1 MGLSPSTLFHFTS
14 KQGLK
19 GILQDNFK
27 VKYCLEEIDNDEKPV
42 EIAIPMVSFCDIK
55 ISEIT
60 EHIEKYGYYGIG
72 LSKEWAFE
80 KNLNPAIYM
89 NSKSSLCSNILSS
102 IRKIRTVKEVDLSD
116 YLNLSNLVR
125 YTKIYEGKLTR
136 KGETIDNYRFADER
150 EWRYV
155 PEIENTTKPNF
166 MPWLGKDQYDTDSKK
181 KTANAKLKDER
192 LYFNANQILYII
204 VKKESE
210 INDIINH
217 IRTVKGMN
225 YTMGEVDRLTT
236 RILSCERILNDF

>member
-14 KQGLK
+14 KEGLE
-19 GILQDNFK
+19 GILKDNFK
-27 VKYCLEEIDNDEKPV
+27 IKYCSEEIDNDEKPV

-80 KNLNPAIYM
+80 KNLNPVIYM
-89 NSKSSLCSNILSS
+89 NSKSNLSS
-102 IRKIRTVKEVDLSD
+102 KLLSTIRKLRTLKGVEVSD
-116 YLNLSNLVR
+116 YLNLSNLIR
-125 YTKIYEGKLTR
+125 YAKIYEGKLTR
-136 KGETIDNYRFADER
+136 KGSTIENYRFADER

-155 PEIENTTKPNF
+155 PDIEIENPKF
-166 MPWLGKDQYDTDSKK
+166 LPWLMKEQYNSDAKK
-181 KTANAKLKDER
+181 KAENNKLKDER
-192 LYFNANQILYII
+192 LHFNANQILYII
-204 VKKESE
+204 VKKEDE